1 MKLQVS
7 TPHSGNIFNIWMGY
21 QGKEALEKIKM
32 GMNSKESFAQMHKNR
47 YMKDGIEGQVM
58 KLDSPMKQ

>member
-1 MKLQVS
+1 
-7 TPHSGNIFNIWMGY
+7 MGY
-21 QGKEALEKIKM
+21 QGKGALEKIKM
-32 GMNSKESFAQMHKNR
+32 GMNSKESFTQMHKNR